1 MAKSTKKRKKR
12 QSKKI
17 KIIKIII
24 LSIILILLIAGGIYA
39 GPKIVTVIQL
49 ANDAKR
55 IADESTIDTF
65 KDGKTTI
72 IYDTNG
78 EQLCTMKA
86 SKDMYYIQMSDIP
99 KTLAN
104 SFVVMEDRDFYNHSG
119 IDIKAIIRA
128 VIINSRNDTIVQG
141 ASTITQQLAKN
152 VFLSQEVTWERKVKE
167 IFLAQHLE
175 KKYSKDQILEFYLN
189 NIYFSNGYYGIE
201 AAARGYFGK
210 SASELS
216 VSQQAFIA
224 AIPNNPT
231 KYNPLTNYDATITRR
246 NLILK
251 ELRDADYID
260 SMTYN
265 TAIAEEITITGQK
278 AANKN
283 SSVETYARHCA
294 TEELMKYYGFTMRNN
309 FDTEDE
315 YNTYEELYQQY
326 YSSCQQMLINGGY
339 TIYTSIDPDIQA
351 SLQESIDNNL
361 SSFKK
366 VSDDGIYE
374 LQGAATCIDN
384 STGNVVAIV
393 GSRSQDDLDGY
404 TLNRAYQSY
413 RQPGSCIKPVIV
425 YVPYL
430 QLGNNPD
437 TIVNDEKIAGGPSNA
452 DGTYSGQMTLRTAV
466 SKSKNTVAWKIYRDD
481 ITPKAGIG
489 FLLNMGF
496 HKIWMDKSTNA
507 AALGGFTYGVSTE
520 EMAGAY
526 ATIVNDGEY
535 RQPTCVEKILNT
547 SGKAIVD
554 TSKRSSR
561 VYDTN
566 SCRMMTDMLRTVV
579 TSGTGVGAE
588 PSNAIVAGKTGTTN
602 SNKDAWF
609 CGYSQYYTTAIWMG
623 YDYPKTLSSVKT
635 LAIFKD
641 FMYDI
646 HKDKKK
652 VEFKTA
658 NGSYTK
664 KNQTETETQ
673 SQTEE
678 QTTTQQET
686 TTVTPTTKA
695 ATTTHQA
702 TTKAQTPTTQQAATK
717 TQQTKEQKTGE
728 WEAPTKEDA
737 PAQGRGNAA
746 HTRYARPH
754 RQGRAKAQEKGGTG
768 EEAIPQEADR
778 HREAVR
784 RRYYDTAEIKILS
797 RYLCRS
803 DGEIRAAKG
812 HRRLESSPQVHA
824 AVLSGYTET
833 RRQSESGGGGFA
845 AAERNGAGGIKAG
858 EKRDTDR
865 EAERGGNCC
874 SRQHCRECRFSFWQ

>member
-326 YSSCQQMLINGGY
+326 YSSCQQII
-339 TIYTSIDPDIQA
+339 IY
-351 SLQESIDNNL
+351 
-361 SSFKK
+361 
-366 VSDDGIYE
+366 G
-374 LQGAATCIDN
+374 
-384 STGNVVAIV
+384 
-393 GSRSQDDLDGY
+393 
-404 TLNRAYQSY
+404 
-413 RQPGSCIKPVIV
+413 
-425 YVPYL
+425 
-430 QLGNNPD
+430 
-437 TIVNDEKIAGGPSNA
+437 
-452 DGTYSGQMTLRTAV
+452 LR
-466 SKSKNTVAWKIYRDD
+466 IYRLH
-481 ITPKAGIG
+481 
-489 FLLNMGF
+489 F
-496 HKIWMDKSTNA
+496 
-507 AALGGFTYGVSTE
+507 
-520 EMAGAY
+520 
-526 ATIVNDGEY
+526 
-535 RQPTCVEKILNT
+535 
-547 SGKAIVD
+547 
-554 TSKRSSR
+554 RS
-561 VYDTN
+561 
-566 SCRMMTDMLRTVV
+566 
-579 TSGTGVGAE
+579 
-588 PSNAIVAGKTGTTN
+588 P
-602 SNKDAWF
+602 
-609 CGYSQYYTTAIWMG
+609 
-623 YDYPKTLSSVKT
+623 
-635 LAIFKD
+635 
-641 FMYDI
+641 
-646 HKDKKK
+646 
-652 VEFKTA
+652 
-658 NGSYTK
+658 
-664 KNQTETETQ
+664 
-673 SQTEE
+673 
-678 QTTTQQET
+678 
-686 TTVTPTTKA
+686 
-695 ATTTHQA
+695 
-702 TTKAQTPTTQQAATK
+702 
-717 TQQTKEQKTGE
+717 
-728 WEAPTKEDA
+728 
-737 PAQGRGNAA
+737 
-746 HTRYARPH
+746 
-754 RQGRAKAQEKGGTG
+754 
-768 EEAIPQEADR
+768 
-778 HREAVR
+778 
-784 RRYYDTAEIKILS
+784 
-797 RYLCRS
+797 
-803 DGEIRAAKG
+803 
-812 HRRLESSPQVHA
+812 
-824 AVLSGYTET
+824 
-833 RRQSESGGGGFA
+833 
-845 AAERNGAGGIKAG
+845 
-858 EKRDTDR
+858 
-865 EAERGGNCC
+865 
-874 SRQHCRECRFSFWQ
+874 

>member
-167 IFLAQHLE
+167 VFLAQHLE

-201 AAARGYFGK
+201 AAARGYFDK

-393 GSRSQDDLDGY
+393 GSRSQDDIDGY

-437 TIVNDEKIAGGPSNA
+437 TIVNDEKIDGGPSNA
-452 DGTYSGQMTLRTAV
+452 DGVYAGQMTLRTAV

-695 ATTTHQA
+695 ATTTQQA
-702 TTKAQTPTTQQAATK
+702 TTKAQAPTTQQAATK

-737 PAQGRGNAA
+737 PAQN
-746 HTRYARPH
+746 
-754 RQGRAKAQEKGGTG
+754 
-768 EEAIPQEADR
+768 I
-778 HREAVR
+778 
-784 RRYYDTAEIKILS
+784 
-797 RYLCRS
+797 
-803 DGEIRAAKG
+803 
-812 HRRLESSPQVHA
+812 SP
-824 AVLSGYTET
+824 Y
-833 RRQSESGGGGFA
+833 
-845 AAERNGAGGIKAG
+845 
-858 EKRDTDR
+858 
-865 EAERGGNCC
+865 
-874 SRQHCRECRFSFWQ
+874 

>member
-1 MAKSTKKRKKR
+1 
-12 QSKKI
+12 
-17 KIIKIII
+17 
-24 LSIILILLIAGGIYA
+24 
-39 GPKIVTVIQL
+39 
-49 ANDAKR
+49 
-55 IADESTIDTF
+55 
-65 KDGKTTI
+65 
-72 IYDTNG
+72 
-78 EQLCTMKA
+78 MK
-86 SKDMYYIQMSDIP
+86 P
-99 KTLAN
+99 
-104 SFVVMEDRDFYNHSG
+104 
-119 IDIKAIIRA
+119 
-128 VIINSRNDTIVQG
+128 
-141 ASTITQQLAKN
+141 
-152 VFLSQEVTWERKVKE
+152 
-167 IFLAQHLE
+167 
-175 KKYSKDQILEFYLN
+175 
-189 NIYFSNGYYGIE
+189 
-201 AAARGYFGK
+201 
-210 SASELS
+210 
-216 VSQQAFIA
+216 
-224 AIPNNPT
+224 
-231 KYNPLTNYDATITRR
+231 
-246 NLILK
+246 
-251 ELRDADYID
+251 
-260 SMTYN
+260 
-265 TAIAEEITITGQK
+265 
-278 AANKN
+278 
-283 SSVETYARHCA
+283 
-294 TEELMKYYGFTMRNN
+294 EELMKYYGFTMRNN

-393 GSRSQDDLDGY
+393 GSRSQDDIDGY

-413 RQPGSCIKPVIV
+413 
-425 YVPYL
+425 
-430 QLGNNPD
+430 
-437 TIVNDEKIAGGPSNA
+437 
-452 DGTYSGQMTLRTAV
+452 
-466 SKSKNTVAWKIYRDD
+466 KSKNTVAWKIYRDD

-695 ATTTHQA
+695 ATTTQQA

-717 TQQTKEQKTGE
+717 TQQTKEQRTGE
-728 WEAPTKEDA
+728 WEVPTKEDA
-737 PAQGRGNAA
+737 PAQN
-746 HTRYARPH
+746 
-754 RQGRAKAQEKGGTG
+754 
-768 EEAIPQEADR
+768 I
-778 HREAVR
+778 
-784 RRYYDTAEIKILS
+784 
-797 RYLCRS
+797 
-803 DGEIRAAKG
+803 
-812 HRRLESSPQVHA
+812 SP
-824 AVLSGYTET
+824 Y
-833 RRQSESGGGGFA
+833 
-845 AAERNGAGGIKAG
+845 
-858 EKRDTDR
+858 
-865 EAERGGNCC
+865 
-874 SRQHCRECRFSFWQ
+874 

>member
-1 MAKSTKKRKKR
+1 M
-12 QSKKI
+12 
-17 KIIKIII
+17 
-24 LSIILILLIAGGIYA
+24 
-39 GPKIVTVIQL
+39 
-49 ANDAKR
+49 
-55 IADESTIDTF
+55 
-65 KDGKTTI
+65 
-72 IYDTNG
+72 
-78 EQLCTMKA
+78 
-86 SKDMYYIQMSDIP
+86 
-99 KTLAN
+99 
-104 SFVVMEDRDFYNHSG
+104 
-119 IDIKAIIRA
+119 
-128 VIINSRNDTIVQG
+128 
-141 ASTITQQLAKN
+141 
-152 VFLSQEVTWERKVKE
+152 
-167 IFLAQHLE
+167 
-175 KKYSKDQILEFYLN
+175 
-189 NIYFSNGYYGIE
+189 
-201 AAARGYFGK
+201 
-210 SASELS
+210 
-216 VSQQAFIA
+216 
-224 AIPNNPT
+224 
-231 KYNPLTNYDATITRR
+231 
-246 NLILK
+246 
-251 ELRDADYID
+251 
-260 SMTYN
+260 
-265 TAIAEEITITGQK
+265 
-278 AANKN
+278 
-283 SSVETYARHCA
+283 
-294 TEELMKYYGFTMRNN
+294 
-309 FDTEDE
+309 
-315 YNTYEELYQQY
+315 
-326 YSSCQQMLINGGY
+326 
-339 TIYTSIDPDIQA
+339 
-351 SLQESIDNNL
+351 
-361 SSFKK
+361 
-366 VSDDGIYE
+366 
-374 LQGAATCIDN
+374 
-384 STGNVVAIV
+384 
-393 GSRSQDDLDGY
+393 
-404 TLNRAYQSY
+404 
-413 RQPGSCIKPVIV
+413 
-425 YVPYL
+425 PYL

-437 TIVNDEKIAGGPSNA
+437 TIVNDEKIDGGPSNA
-452 DGTYSGQMTLRTAV
+452 DGVYAGQMTLRTAV

-554 TSKRSSR
+554 TSKRGSR

-695 ATTTHQA
+695 ATTTQQA

-737 PAQGRGNAA
+737 PAQN
-746 HTRYARPH
+746 
-754 RQGRAKAQEKGGTG
+754 
-768 EEAIPQEADR
+768 I
-778 HREAVR
+778 
-784 RRYYDTAEIKILS
+784 
-797 RYLCRS
+797 
-803 DGEIRAAKG
+803 
-812 HRRLESSPQVHA
+812 SP
-824 AVLSGYTET
+824 Y
-833 RRQSESGGGGFA
+833 
-845 AAERNGAGGIKAG
+845 
-858 EKRDTDR
+858 
-865 EAERGGNCC
+865 
-874 SRQHCRECRFSFWQ
+874 

>member
-1 MAKSTKKRKKR
+1 MR
-12 QSKKI
+12 I
-17 KIIKIII
+17 E
-24 LSIILILLIAGGIYA
+24 LILEHL
-39 GPKIVTVIQL
+39 K
-49 ANDAKR
+49 
-55 IADESTIDTF
+55 F
-65 KDGKTTI
+65 K
-72 IYDTNG
+72 
-78 EQLCTMKA
+78 L
-86 SKDMYYIQMSDIP
+86 S
-99 KTLAN
+99 L
-104 SFVVMEDRDFYNHSG
+104 
-119 IDIKAIIRA
+119 
-128 VIINSRNDTIVQG
+128 
-141 ASTITQQLAKN
+141 
-152 VFLSQEVTWERKVKE
+152 FL
-167 IFLAQHLE
+167 FLFFLLFE
-175 KKYSKDQILEFYLN
+175 QILEGNGWIPLYEDENIDYL
-189 NIYFSNGYYGIE
+189 YAGGYVTEAVQQGTYLVADDVKTAYGVMNTEQFQAERSRISRIGDCLCAANSLYAVSPVSAVLDIFNEYASPKLTEGELLE
-201 AAARGYFGK
+201 AYETLSAARPVV
-210 SASELS
+210 EL
-216 VSQQAFIA
+216 VDGRFVDRV
-224 AIPNNPT
+224 
-231 KYNPLTNYDATITRR
+231 L
-246 NLILK
+246 
-251 ELRDADYID
+251 
-260 SMTYN
+260 
-265 TAIAEEITITGQK
+265 AEQ
-278 AANKN
+278 
-283 SSVETYARHCA
+283 
-294 TEELMKYYGFTMRNN
+294 
-309 FDTEDE
+309 
-315 YNTYEELYQQY
+315 NTYEELYQQY

-393 GSRSQDDLDGY
+393 GSRSQDDIDGY

-437 TIVNDEKIAGGPSNA
+437 TIVNDERIDGGPSNA

-554 TSKRSSR
+554 TSKRGSR

-695 ATTTHQA
+695 ATTTQQA

-737 PAQGRGNAA
+737 PAQN
-746 HTRYARPH
+746 
-754 RQGRAKAQEKGGTG
+754 
-768 EEAIPQEADR
+768 I
-778 HREAVR
+778 
-784 RRYYDTAEIKILS
+784 
-797 RYLCRS
+797 
-803 DGEIRAAKG
+803 
-812 HRRLESSPQVHA
+812 SP
-824 AVLSGYTET
+824 Y
-833 RRQSESGGGGFA
+833 
-845 AAERNGAGGIKAG
+845 
-858 EKRDTDR
+858 
-865 EAERGGNCC
+865 
-874 SRQHCRECRFSFWQ
+874 

>member
-1 MAKSTKKRKKR
+1 MYSRKRAKLPDNITLDW
-12 QSKKI
+12 
-17 KIIKIII
+17 I
-24 LSIILILLIAGGIYA
+24 LSKVTEYDIYAKYIGQFKVGMIYNSPFRKDKNPSFGIYYSKRTKQLLFKDH
-39 GPKIVTVIQL
+39 GTGECGNVIKFVSLFTGKTEYNDILSDIVDKLNITNNTKLVSSKQYIPPTETVIGVVRQEFT
-49 ANDAKR
+49 DV
-55 IADESTIDTF
+55 
-65 KDGKTTI
+65 
-72 IYDTNG
+72 
-78 EQLCTMKA
+78 
-86 SKDMYYIQMSDIP
+86 DINYW
-99 KTLAN
+99 KQFNISINTLKKFNVN
-104 SFVVMEDRDFYNHSG
+104 S
-119 IDIKAIIRA
+119 IK
-128 VIINSRNDTIVQG
+128 
-141 ASTITQQLAKN
+141 
-152 VFLSQEVTWERKVKE
+152 
-167 IFLAQHLE
+167 
-175 KKYSKDQILEFYLN
+175 Y
-189 NIYFSNGYYGIE
+189 YFSNGYYGIE

-393 GSRSQDDLDGY
+393 GSRSQDDIDGY

-437 TIVNDEKIAGGPSNA
+437 TIVNDERIDGGPSNA

-695 ATTTHQA
+695 ATTTQQA

-717 TQQTKEQKTGE
+717 TQQTKEQRTGE
-728 WEAPTKEDA
+728 WEVPTKEDA
-737 PAQGRGNAA
+737 PAQN
-746 HTRYARPH
+746 
-754 RQGRAKAQEKGGTG
+754 
-768 EEAIPQEADR
+768 I
-778 HREAVR
+778 
-784 RRYYDTAEIKILS
+784 
-797 RYLCRS
+797 
-803 DGEIRAAKG
+803 
-812 HRRLESSPQVHA
+812 SP
-824 AVLSGYTET
+824 Y
-833 RRQSESGGGGFA
+833 
-845 AAERNGAGGIKAG
+845 
-858 EKRDTDR
+858 
-865 EAERGGNCC
+865 
-874 SRQHCRECRFSFWQ
+874 